1 MISFLANPKSDFIL
15 SLNFDRY
22 LPKSL
27 GPDTPSSALGLKVKV
42 TDQVMDFRCAFKL
55 LRPRCNQNSWKI

>member
-1 MISFLANPKSDFIL
+1 MMISFLSNPKPDFIL

-42 TDQVMDFRCAFKL
+42 TDQVMDFRCAFK
-55 LRPRCNQNSWKI
+55 

>member
-1 MISFLANPKSDFIL
+1 MLSFLANPKPDFIL

-27 GPDTPSSALGLKVKV
+27 SPGTPSSALDLKVKV
-42 TDQVMDFRCAFKL
+42 TDYGFSLC
-55 LRPRCNQNSWKI
+55 I